1 MTRRK
6 PNNKKIIAV
15 AVLVIAL
22 ALLLMGSLR
31 THKVYETDTEEF
43 GLLTFYRINEFQM
56 VVDATFHGVA
66 REDERLYSTYDRSQP
81 RGKSACPT

>member
-1 MTRRK
+1 MIKK
-6 PNNKKIIAV
+6 PDNRKIIAV
-15 AVLVIAL
+15 AVMIVAL
-22 ALLLMGSLR
+22 ALLLAGGIR
-31 THKVYETDTEEF
+31 THKVYESDTEEF

-66 REDERLYSTYDRSQP
+66 REDDRLYSTYDRSQP

>member
-1 MTRRK
+1 MKKK
-6 PNNKKIIAV
+6 PDNRKIIAV
-15 AVLVIAL
+15 AVLIVAL
-22 ALLLMGSLR
+22 ALLLAGSIR
-31 THKVYETDTEEF
+31 THKVYESDTEEF

-66 REDERLYSTYDRSQP
+66 REDDRLYSTYDRSQP

>member
-1 MTRRK
+1 MIK
-6 PNNKKIIAV
+6 KLDNKKIIAV
-15 AVLVIAL
+15 AVLIVAL
-22 ALLLMGSLR
+22 ALLFAGSIR
-31 THKVYETDTEEF
+31 THKVYESDTEEF

-66 REDERLYSTYDRSQP
+66 REGDRFYSTYDRSQP

>member
-1 MTRRK
+1 MMKK
-6 PNNKKIIAV
+6 PDNRKIIALAALIV
-15 AVLVIAL
+15 AL
-22 ALLLMGSLR
+22 ALLLAGSIR
-31 THKVYETDTEEF
+31 THKVYESDTEEF

-66 REDERLYSTYDRSQP
+66 REGIRLYSTYDRSQP

>member
-1 MTRRK
+1 MMKKLLNR
-6 PNNKKIIAV
+6 KIIAA
-15 AVLVIAL
+15 AVLIVAL
-22 ALLLMGSLR
+22 ALLLAGSIR
-31 THKVYETDTEEF
+31 THKVYESDTEEF

-66 REDERLYSTYDRSQP
+66 REDDRLYSTYDRSQP

>member
-1 MTRRK
+1 MIKK
-6 PNNKKIIAV
+6 PDNRKIIAV
-15 AVLVIAL
+15 AALIVAL
-22 ALLLMGSLR
+22 ALLLAGSIR
-31 THKVYETDTEEF
+31 THKVYESDTEEF

-66 REDERLYSTYDRSQP
+66 REGGRLYSTYDRSQP